1 MITLI
6 LLLLIICIA
15 LIYVLFKFGLVLIP
29 LFILIGDLMLFT
41 WIIKKLFFR
50 KKKDKIHK

>member
-50 KKKDKIHK
+50 KKKDKNYK